1 MWQAVAAGL
10 ALTAYGLIVTD
21 YLLRRKAYWIHIAV
35 RVAGSWIAAMGILV
49 LASSGSAILKA

>member
-1 MWQAVAAGL
+1 
-10 ALTAYGLIVTD
+10 LIVTD

-35 RVAGSWIAAMGILV
+35 RVSGSWIAAMGILV